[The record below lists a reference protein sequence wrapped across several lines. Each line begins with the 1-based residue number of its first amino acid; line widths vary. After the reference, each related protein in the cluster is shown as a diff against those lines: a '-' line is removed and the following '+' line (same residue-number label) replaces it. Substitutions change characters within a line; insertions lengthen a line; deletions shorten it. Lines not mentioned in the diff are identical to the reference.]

1 MNCVITGVSANN
13 DTADNKLKKI
23 AANVAKSLDGTKKAE
38 NIIMSLLNNN
48 ENYHLIEYIRTR
60 LSDKDVIKQYAEE
73 VSLEEGKFTA
83 NDYVKLNSNTL
94 TRLLKS
100 YYKEVIPSVENTKTN
115 KAEGSLNGFL
125 TGSAKTIALNHTADL
140 IKDEYF
146 MNQFNG
152 KRVNRYDVLKTVNN
166 KILNQFYTR
175 VDNYVEEIINP
186 DNTNYKEN
194 AKEDIDDYV
203 NIREKIKEHKKQVK
217 NIDTEIETIKADIKK
232 KRNSINDF
240 IAVGK
245 EFIKNNDQDN
255 AKRVKEQIDAYNKD
269 INNLKENI
277 KELYSKRD
285 KLDIKLSIF
294 NIDKYTTATKLIN
307 NHINEYTGVQRERIL
322 NYMNLVN
329 QVRYN
334 ANEWYNQVYH
344 NKNMTSILKQTEIT
358 EDIDEYLA
366 GEDPGKDDVVDTAN
380 QENLDETSRSWE
392 DSLYKSF
399 DSAINGKLK
408 LLIGQLYNL
417 SDKYNENATEQALDT
432 DNELGVATRMDVQ
445 KVINNI
451 FSFADC
457 SNIDSFINSIEHKSN
472 TIYSLYGLGSLV
484 HQMKQYRDL
493 ANFVFVNFSKPIVHK
508 TMLTVS
514 NIADENG
521 VKFDY
526 TNTTAFYK
534 TANIFN
540 LANSL
545 RNTYNDIVTNDI
557 DFNIRQVFGMFEI
570 TKNVDN
576 LTEGVYNILKEFF
589 PHIDKKAV
597 TDAVININNAGN
609 IEQLKGCIN
618 TLNKS
623 VQKFKEHNNE
633 EYVKIIDANRKVS
646 ESIKLAI
653 DAKRAEYNNATITT
667 TNGIIKSKYS
677 QAAIDNA
684 MNKFEADL
692 RQEKESE
699 YKDPS
704 EIGIDL
710 SSAIYSS
717 LYSLNELI
725 GDYIESAAK
734 LNTTNAEGNS
744 ASDVVKNCF
753 ITRLFDKINGT
764 FATDESKKATV
775 RYFTQGIDN
784 NTQNQYA
791 NNPLLFGL
799 KDINGVVQVP
809 GLIDTTQTGF
819 IINNN
824 FANGFTY
831 SLFDG
836 SKNSNTQNGKGY
848 SKMSKFDFFITQFN
862 AFKYGINE
870 FDKTGYNDT
879 INGIS
884 NAVYSMRIGS
894 DAPKIYFI
902 RAPKYNIS
910 QAKLAIYNHVLDELN
925 MFISG
930 LNSIFVED
938 GTQYVITN
946 DITGL
951 YDRLHYSDNDAK
963 KLKAKGETDLT
974 SAFVKDGKLVGKAF
988 NFYRL
993 HEVSD
998 TNNRYNINEMMDEL
1012 LSLYGGV
1019 DDHAL
1024 FNVDVNGRFNLIPN
1038 NSIVYNGDKFELVL
1052 SQEQKEKLFNFVDN
1066 WCDAYLKEEEA
1077 KLAEFLQIFKDNNI
1091 SYNLDEIDSYLL
1103 NTLNMN
1109 MNYDDLFEGDYKF
1122 YNKSRDFLKRTKESQ
1137 AGGDSFAGYDITK
1150 NQADIVEDNKH
1161 NIEIETGTLNS
1172 DGTKSRNPIIINGK
1186 ILKPRNGFKAI
1197 TIYNTVSKSD
1207 VADDMQKQL
1216 YDDFIKQGDS
1226 HEKAYE
1232 KSVNIAKGFGFDNG
1246 DLTKTNDAQSYIT
1259 FDEWIRRRFA
1269 DGTISEYKDI
1279 ISQLLDDNISIDQ
1292 IDLSKVN
1299 ARIQVDKNFYFDK
1312 IYDAETNMFVPRQIK
1327 NAEFVLIP
1335 KLLPTGSDLR
1345 KVYDFMVKHDIGQ
1358 LNTTET
1364 SKAAKKNI
1372 FTIWGDNGEFTDNF
1386 KNMFDENGTIKNED
1400 GFDNNYIE
1408 NYYYQYLYKQQDVP
1422 EHIMNESNKAGS
1434 QIIKKILDNIIKGV
1448 KEDTQHYTDLQ
1459 QRLHNFENAY
1469 AINIKKSVESF
1480 CDMMGWKYNHD
1491 TNTVTNL
1498 DGSEN
1503 LDYSKFLERMREEG
1517 ARLGMDSNF
1526 FDYCT
1531 DNGYG
1536 DTIMPNFMN
1545 INMSKLESVA
1555 QACFNRVITRQKLP
1569 GWHAAQITGV
1579 GYSNKL
1585 QFDVKTGTMKVY
1597 LPRWSNKIPKYDSTN
1612 PQHIRMVK
1620 EAKTKEE
1627 YSKLRDYE
1635 IFDKLLLKQLNDKG
1649 LDLHIGYR
1657 IPTEGKQSVANLKV
1671 VGFVNEAL
1679 GSTIVVPN
1687 DWVTLTGS
1695 DFDVDSVY
1703 GISWEIMETKD
1714 KDGNVILDKVPFKE
1728 HEVDKRRLYIDYVT
1742 NKTKDRHL
1750 TNVKSIIDDA
1760 ISDIKKDY
1768 NNDFHEKLNESNK
1781 AFAELNNFRNN
1792 LYNELPKLIQ
1802 AKIQKYNSARQ
1813 FNKNNKT
1820 DIYNLYI
1827 AITTDLHELTL
1838 KPNFTKLFNEEERN
1852 KINEYIDIL
1861 NGILDLLDD
1870 REENPIKFDAEHYV
1884 SDVKD
1889 KIQEIKEQVQAER
1902 LKAIEQDAIA
1912 NGMLSYQDFLK
1923 LDFLEQLGQRARNNF
1938 ILDQMIGIMQ
1948 DFSSREEQL
1957 GRSNFEKIT
1966 NGKDGA
1972 NDIISKLANEQGLFR
1987 TPYNVTDQLDYF
1999 DDVMGG
2005 ARLKALSVVADNF
2018 CSRNNKIRAAFGEGK
2033 ISIILE
2039 NDVEE
2044 GAVKYNIDDIIKS
2057 YDYDVAD
2064 YTIHSKTNSDDWH
2077 ISITPLYDVD
2087 KKSIVKGAMANK
2099 YIGFADGIHGSSTA
2113 EYAKQAEHQNIPV
2126 NSGDYTDGDVIFV
2139 SIPGKRGDYDI
2150 RKYQQDLTIEEAIKA
2165 LNAGATI
2172 LTDTKNYID
2181 NSYYNEGEKR
2191 LKHNLEHLGI
2201 KYTEINDV
2209 GVWNK
2214 NGDFS
2219 ILNNSQK
2226 SIANKTYTLWSS
2238 GNKKFTIAEARIND
2252 LIPFIENLLNDDTL
2266 ITIPYNEFAKYNEK
2280 INTGN
2285 NNYIEVKDEIN
2296 DFILHTLDKKY
2307 SDMPF
2312 KKGEFYITTAMYE
2325 LLKKT
2330 TPEEF
2335 IGILN
2340 GYDTLL
2346 TPKDT
2351 EEITRLID
2359 NSIINSFTEKNN
2371 SEKELIDAI
2380 NATFHYDNYY
2390 NRGAYITWPNNRHI
2404 VYNTII
2410 SKEVI
2415 DNEKFKQQFP
2425 NAYKLLYDKYN
2436 EQQGIQEENTNV
2448 QNKYAITGEFKIFN
2462 ARRLGWSNNNKNL
2475 VDMYITTYTSQTT
2488 AHHLDAV
2495 KMGSIPNVNEY
2506 TFFVYKLFSMM
2517 GVDYENAI
2525 AFIRQPAIT
2534 QLVKNY
2540 NLINSIFFNN
2550 NTQNPFNITV
2560 AELAQSLNLT
2570 FKYNAKS
2577 KPQPVTKDTSLY
2589 NVITALKDNVE
2600 FVEAFYD
2607 VFNIDISDSEVK
2619 DILKINIPLSRKQM
2633 FTRIKNS
2640 KDTDIY
2646 AKAFDFGMLLNFNQ
2660 YQLTANHVN
2669 KLIRMT
2675 GVEKTGAAQ
2684 TINENRETIRNI
2696 EDYIKKYDKSDE
2708 EIREEITSKKIN
2720 ALQKKWDK
2728 ASINKTVTKDDIQEV
2743 TDTDISEE
2751 REKNLKNTL
2760 SIDNKSIISSIFTA
2774 NPQDSTYKSL
2784 DSVFQYATVLSNKVN
2799 TQLFTLERPEMILI
2813 KDAIEQVFG
2822 KKLSKDVYK
2831 KYKKYFVNYLYQ
2843 NAETKI
2849 NTPVTVDTRGRILID
2864 QKTINENNQKDTD
2877 YNSEK
2882 MRILGI
2888 GITTSGDINISDI
2901 NNPTKKDIQR
2911 FNKLTPAQKVLFIQ
2925 KHFTEDSGI
2934 FNYLNVTLLSRK
2946 KSLTDRIG
2954 RQYISYNDQIN
2965 NIEDLYYLFRSSFY
2979 NHNPLIKL
2987 ATIDL
2992 IKYAFI
2998 GEGFD
3003 FKTNY
3008 ISKIIPNDVLY
3019 NSTDNGG
3026 LGIIDELK
3034 TQLEVFKNELIEQ
3047 RKSNVIFDGNNTFN
3061 TFVDRFVRM
3070 NSFIVPKCTFN
3081 YNPYMDKY
3089 IKDMST
3095 PSGIILIDARSENV
3109 QNASIFINK
3118 TGAYQE
3124 TPNGFVGNHYIEI
3137 SFQHK
3142 YIKDK
3147 KEAYFTK
3154 TTLYKIVKSSVDGCY
3169 FYIPMN
3175 KLNSYE
3181 YDENSYN
3188 SYNNKQFAL
3197 NDLIEEVKLD
3207 EDIFINNHANNF
3219 IGSAKKDIMHSP
3231 VKELTNDT
3239 VHINKDNI
3247 QALNQISN
3255 DVNRYIAGG
3264 AIKMINEIKEAID
3277 ACYFYNKQGTIYL
3290 INNNNDFVSRFDE
3303 TCDQLIYDDNNNEYI
3318 AHIEK
3323 LQDTTAIAQFIQS
3336 LFNGGLK
3343 ELSPETQHDAEK
3355 RFHFIENEIA
3365 NDTPLF
3371 ASNYFKVSLIQDTNA
3386 EEARKADTEL
3396 LTDEVVAPNIS
3407 EDIIENITS
3416 TAPIDILS
3424 SSVINEIKYI
3434 ANKYNDSAAN
3444 YFMKGI
3450 ARNRINTD
3458 SRFSLKENR
3467 SNIYKFAARYYI
3479 TAANGIVNK
3488 LNHFE
3493 INGKDYS
3500 MDSTDFYKALIDND
3514 EYFPEVSRIILDGIT
3529 FGERISAIFNLDLSV
3544 EDEDTKKNIE
3554 SIISSIN
3561 KVRQN
3566 TKLIKAI
3573 TKVFDV
3579 YMKKY
3584 ATNPEIQEGILKLR
3598 ETFGDTATFDKWVM
3612 DPAEINSAQ
3621 VQVVMKHINSIFAKA
3636 ELFDTK
3642 RNVEEFTKA
3651 LDEIK
3656 KEQPN
3661 INFDKFIDSKTG
3673 KFKEDYTQQFIED
3686 RNKLNKA
3693 VATAREN
3700 RYNSIEDYGK
3710 YLKAKLARDKF
3721 YNKYTIQEIN
3731 GDYYEKLNKLTENT
3745 IANAG
3750 DYFVE
3755 YAMLNE
3761 QLYDENLTKTETEEQ
3776 TINRK
3781 KLIQQRLQELK
3792 RQSDNKPEKANKAA
3806 VWIKGYY
3813 KNKAKFR
3820 DTYYDKT
3827 VDDSFETTYNQ
3838 YNRFI
3843 KEYNAK
3849 HTDMPLENKLTNS
3862 DYKEAYDWIKTNGYL
3877 SFEDKAI
3884 EQINNAFEK
3893 LIGIKKRNTGNYLAV
3908 LKRKK
3913 DIYDRYG
3920 RLDPRKLDIDDIKQI
3935 KKEEETSDS
3944 LIYATGIGE
3953 GHLIKATNKRGNI
3966 MRTKEVNS
3974 KFKKYLDA
3982 EKYKDTAKQYELIK
3996 KINDIIGKVIDKDTG
4011 RFNIAALA
4019 NNDIVTSE
4027 ERIALRNYYREL
4039 KAIRHDLQKN
4049 TEEYYKKNKDSS
4061 PFSDEIDKE
4070 AYNDA
4075 MTYYKNNLMN
4085 TKEGTEVFNILHEI
4099 DNGQLAPNFNLFGY
4113 TTVLDEDLIDTDKTE
4128 AIKFISDNI
4137 TYDNTDYY
4145 EDAKRDALSKG
4156 TEYFNK
4162 WYEANHIYDSSL
4174 HRFRPLH
4181 IWTRMAAVPGS
4192 ELDSKTK
4199 YNPSWVNIE
4208 TSVKEEYRNPD
4219 YNEEDNNYKTGNG
4232 IYDNN
4237 LNLTPA
4243 EAKAKKLFKDT
4254 LNKYAYTYQGKRFV
4268 KKGYLP
4274 RERKQEI
4281 DAMWAA
4287 KQIGNLFGLSWYSN
4301 TESDNYKTNIGY
4313 IYDKEAEQPMLSLL
4327 KNKGVKQ
4334 LQKYP
4339 DSTKYNSKEEY
4350 REDYNKVLKENQEIQ
4365 KENEALDNAILNRD
4379 WEEVM
4384 KHFIHNA
4391 TIYNS
4396 RQSAKPY
4403 LYLLMEDLKNNDA
4416 YKLKGIINKT
4426 PIKNREISTNDN
4438 EQFQTEKQKNTE
4450 FLITNFVRRVLYN
4463 QYHQNTPIRSVANF
4477 LQNLTSAKYM
4487 VFNLYGGIANV
4498 TTGKVNIAMEEFAG
4512 EYFGFKDIKKAEAAY
4527 VEAMP
4532 SIIANMYSETAGNI
4546 TDAFIKEFNVVDFD
4560 SILQLPEGTNEIDKY
4575 LKRAR
4580 NFTYS
4585 FQSMGEHYMQNT
4597 VLLAMLDTNKLYLD
4611 SNGNMRIGDFKD
4623 YTVEIEKKAMENAI
4637 KNDANLLNLY
4647 KTYRDSLKNNV
4658 KEKYEIITKNKDI
4671 NREFL
4676 NKIKNSDS
4684 YKSLYKDIAKKYNA
4698 ERKELRDKAKVDFA
4712 KNKTVKELFEFK
4724 DGKLN
4729 ITNEAKTYFDNTVG
4743 KNKKNRTGS
4752 LEKLIGEFKE
4762 KVIFVNKKIHG
4773 VYDKNGAASIE
4784 NSWWGSLVMQY
4795 HKHLYTGFMKR
4806 WRRRGYYSEM
4816 RGSYEY
4822 GAYQTFINFLTTDF
4836 NGISDRIND
4845 AKKSGTNVC
4854 LASIQQAMIS
4864 GLNCILNLQTNYENL
4879 SEFEKANLRRCLGD
4893 AAGVLC
4899 AVLFVMALYAGWDDD
4914 ELKDDGF
4921 KSSLLYLADRLYSE
4935 TVLYSPTGAISEYKT
4950 TWSSPIASANGPS
4963 DFLKA
4968 CILIPQALFDPNY
4981 NPEYS
4986 TGQYVH
4992 KNKLMVLLRRNIPG
5006 IRPYDRIDLITKNN
5020 KYYKVGASSNIGV
5033 NIGRHLGESIND

>member
-13 DTADNKLKKI
+13 DTADNRLKKI

-60 LSDKDVIKQYAEE
+60 LSDKDIIKQYAEE

-146 MNQFNG
+146 ANQFNG

-186 DNTNYKEN
+186 DNTNYNEN
-194 AKEDIDDYV
+194 AKEDINGYI
-203 NIREKIKEHKKQVK
+203 NIREKIKEHKKQIK
-217 NIDTEIETIKADIKK
+217 DIDTEIEATKANIKK
-232 KRNSINDF
+232 KRNDINEL
-240 IAVGK
+240 INTAK
-245 EFIKNNDQDN
+245 EFVKNNDQDN
-255 AKRVKEQIDAYNKD
+255 AKRIKIQIDNYK
-269 INNLKENI
+269 KEIEEQTANI
-277 KELYSKRD
+277 KELYSNRD
-285 KLDIKLSIF
+285 NIDVKLSIF
-294 NIDKYTTATKLIN
+294 NVDKYTAASKLIN
-307 NHINEYTGVQRERIL
+307 NHISDYTGIQRERII

-329 QVRYN
+329 QTRYN

-344 NKNMTSILKQTEIT
+344 NKSMTSILKQTEIT

-366 GEDPGKDDVVDTAN
+366 GEDPGKDELIDTAN

-399 DSAINGKLK
+399 DNAINGKLK

-417 SDKYNENATEQALDT
+417 SDKFNENTTEQALDT

-457 SNIDSFINSIEHKSN
+457 SNVDSFINSIEHKAN
-472 TIYSLYGLGSLV
+472 TIRSLYGLGSLV

-521 VKFDY
+521 INFNY

-545 RNTYNDIVTNDI
+545 RNTYNDIAVLNMSDKI
-557 DFNIRQVFGMFEI
+557 NQAFGMFDI
-570 TKNVDN
+570 TKNINN
-576 LTEGVYNILKEFF
+576 LTEDVYNILKEFF
-589 PHIDKKAV
+589 PHIDKKAII
-597 TDAVININNAGN
+597 DAVININNNGN
-609 IEQLKGCIN
+609 INQLKGCIN
-618 TLNKS
+618 TLNDK
-623 VQKFKEHNNE
+623 VAKFKQQINE
-633 EYVKIIDANRKVS
+633 EYFKVVENNRKIS
-646 ESIKLAI
+646 ESIKLAVE
-653 DAKRAEYNNATITT
+653 AKRAQLNSVTETT
-667 TNGIIKSKYS
+667 ANGTIKSKYS
-677 QAAIDNA
+677 QAAIDNTVR
-684 MNKFEADL
+684 KYEAEL

-710 SSAIYSS
+710 SSGVYTA
-717 LYSLNELI
+717 LYALNELI

-764 FATDESKKATV
+764 FATDESKKSTV
-775 RYFTQGIDN
+775 EYFTQGITS
-784 NTQNQYA
+784 NTKNQYA

-799 KDINGVVQVP
+799 KDINGIIQVP
-809 GLIDTTQTGF
+809 GLIDTTDAGF
-819 IINNN
+819 TINNN
-824 FANGFTY
+824 TAKGFTY

-836 SKNSNTQNGKGY
+836 SKNSDTQNGKGY
-848 SKMSKFDFFITQFN
+848 STMSKFDFFITQFN
-862 AFKYGINE
+862 AFKHGINE
-870 FDKTGYNDT
+870 FDENGYNDT
-879 INGIS
+879 INGIP

-902 RAPKYNIS
+902 RAPKYTIN

-930 LNSIFVED
+930 LNSVFVEE
-938 GTQYVITN
+938 GTQFVLTN
-946 DITGL
+946 DVTNL
-951 YDRLHYSDNDAK
+951 YDRLHYDDNTAK
-963 KLKAKGETDLT
+963 KLKAKGKTDLT
-974 SAFVKDGKLVGKAF
+974 SAFVKDGKLIGKAF

-993 HEVSD
+993 HEISD
-998 TNNRYNINEMMDEL
+998 ANNKYNINELMNEL

-1024 FNVDVNGRFNLIPN
+1024 FNVDVNGKFNLIPN
-1038 NSIVYNGDKFELVL
+1038 NSIVYNGDKFELVF

-1066 WCDAYLKEEEA
+1066 WCNAYLVEEQG
-1077 KLAEFLQIFKDNNI
+1077 KLTEFLQIFKDNNI
-1091 SYNLDEIDSYLL
+1091 NYNIDDINSYLL

-1150 NQADIVEDNKH
+1150 NQTDIVENNEH
-1161 NIEIETGTLNS
+1161 NIEIESNNINS
-1172 DGTKSRNPIIINGK
+1172 DNIRSRNPIIINGK

-1197 TIYNTVSKSD
+1197 TIYNTVSKSTA
-1207 VADDMQKQL
+1207 ADTMQKQL
-1216 YDDFIKQGDS
+1216 YDDFIKQGNS
-1226 HEKAYE
+1226 HEKAYK
-1232 KSVNIAKGFGFDNG
+1232 KSVDIAKGFGFDNG

-1259 FDEWIRRRFA
+1259 FDEWIRRRYA
-1269 DGTISEYKDI
+1269 DGTINEYKNI
-1279 ISQLLDDNISIDQ
+1279 ISQLLDDNISVDQ
-1292 IDLSKVN
+1292 IDLSEVN

-1335 KLLPTGSDLR
+1335 KLLPTDSDLR

-1358 LNTTET
+1358 LNTAET

-1372 FTIWGDNGEFTDNF
+1372 FTIWGDNGQFTDEF
-1386 KNMFDENGTIKNED
+1386 KNMFDKNGTIKEED
-1400 GFDNNYIE
+1400 NFDNNYIE

-1422 EHIMNESNKAGS
+1422 EHIMNEKNKAGS

-1448 KEDTQHYTDLQ
+1448 KEDKNNSTELQ

-1469 AINIKKSVESF
+1469 AMNIKKSVETF
-1480 CDMMGWKYNHD
+1480 CDNMGWKYNHE
-1491 TNTVTNL
+1491 TNEVTNL
-1498 DGSEN
+1498 DGSKE

-1517 ARLGMDSNF
+1517 SRLGMDSNF

-1531 DNGYG
+1531 ADEFGN
-1536 DTIMPNFMN
+1536 TIMPNFMN

-1555 QACFNRVITRQKLP
+1555 QACFNRTIARQTLP

-1579 GYSNKL
+1579 GYSKEL
-1585 QFDVKTGTMKVY
+1585 HFDVKTGTMEVY
-1597 LPRWSNKIPKYDSTN
+1597 LPRWSSKIPKYDSTN

-1620 EAKTKEE
+1620 KAKAKAD
-1627 YSKLRDYE
+1627 YKNLRDYE
-1635 IFDKLLLKQLNDKG
+1635 IFDQLLIQQLNDKG

-1657 IPTEGKQSVANLKV
+1657 IPTEGKQSVANIKV

-1714 KDGNVILDKVPFKE
+1714 KDGNILLNKVPFEEGK
-1728 HEVDKRRLYIDYVT
+1728 VDRKRLYIDYIT
-1742 NKTKDRHL
+1742 NKTKNRHI
-1750 TNVKSIIDDA
+1750 TDINSIINDA
-1760 ISDIKKDY
+1760 VSDIKKDY
-1768 NNDFHEKLNESNK
+1768 NNELHDRLNESNK
-1781 AFAELNNFRNN
+1781 AFIELNNIRND
-1792 LYNELPKLIQ
+1792 LYKELPNTIQ
-1802 AKIQKYNSARQ
+1802 VRIKQFNSARK
-1813 FNKNNKT
+1813 FNKNGNT
-1820 DIYNLYI
+1820 DIYNLYSNV
-1827 AITTDLHELTL
+1827 ANDLHELTL
-1838 KPNFTKLFNEEERN
+1838 KNNFTKIFKEEERA
-1852 KINEYIDIL
+1852 KINKYIDVL
-1861 NGILDLLDD
+1861 NGILDILDD
-1870 REENPIKFDAEHYV
+1870 REENPISFDTEHYI
-1884 SDVKD
+1884 SDIKN
-1889 KIQEIKEQVQAER
+1889 KIQEIKTQAQQER
-1902 LKAIEQDAIA
+1902 LDAIEKDAIA

-1938 ILDQMIGIMQ
+1938 ILDQMIGIMT

-1972 NDIISKLANEQGLFR
+1972 NDIISKLANNQGLFR

-2018 CSRNNKIRAAFGEGK
+2018 CSRNNKIRAVFGEGK
-2033 ISIILE
+2033 IKVLLE
-2039 NDVEE
+2039 NDVED
-2044 GAVKYNIDDIIKS
+2044 GAVVYDI
-2057 YDYDVAD
+2057 
-2064 YTIHSKTNSDDWH
+2064 
-2077 ISITPLYDVD
+2077 
-2087 KKSIVKGAMANK
+2087 
-2099 YIGFADGIHGSSTA
+2099 DGINESYSKDVTDYHV
-2113 EYAKQAEHQNIPV
+2113 KQ
-2126 NSGDYTDGDVIFV
+2126 
-2139 SIPGKRGDYDI
+2139 K
-2150 RKYQQDLTIEEAIKA
+2150 
-2165 LNAGATI
+2165 
-2172 LTDTKNYID
+2172 
-2181 NSYYNEGEKR
+2181 
-2191 LKHNLEHLGI
+2191 
-2201 KYTEINDV
+2201 
-2209 GVWNK
+2209 
-2214 NGDFS
+2214 
-2219 ILNNSQK
+2219 NNSNK
-2226 SIANKTYTLWSS
+2226 STTNKTYTLYTID
-2238 GNKKFTIAEARIND
+2238 GKDFTITEDRINELKP
-2252 LIPFIENLLNDDTL
+2252 LINNLSNDDEL
-2266 ITIPYNEFAKYNEK
+2266 ITIPYNEFTKYNK
-2280 INTGN
+2280 KVYADN
-2285 NNYIEVKDEIN
+2285 NSYLEIKDEITN
-2296 DFILHTLDKKY
+2296 FILHALDKEY

-2312 KKGEFYITTAMYE
+2312 KKGEIYITKTIYE
-2325 LLKKT
+2325 LLQKT

-2335 IGILN
+2335 VGILN
-2340 GYDTLL
+2340 GYDTLI
-2346 TPKDT
+2346 TPDNT
-2351 EEITRLID
+2351 ETIERTID
-2359 NSIINSFTEKNN
+2359 NNIINSFIEKINN
-2371 SEKELIDAI
+2371 EQQLIDAI
-2380 NATFHYDNYY
+2380 NLTFKYDNYY
-2390 NRGAYITWPNNRHI
+2390 NKGANITYQGGKHFI
-2404 VYNTII
+2404 YNTII
-2410 SKEVI
+2410 SQEVL
-2415 DNEKFKQQFP
+2415 NNKKFQQQFP

-2436 EQQGIQEENTNV
+2436 EQNQTQEENNNT
-2448 QNKYAITGEFKIFN
+2448 QNKYAITNDTKMFS
-2462 ARRLGWSNNNKNL
+2462 ARCLGWSNDNKNI
-2475 VDMYITTYTSQTT
+2475 VGEYVTTYSAQTT

-2495 KMGSIPNVNEY
+2495 KMGSVPNVNEY

-2517 GVDYENAI
+2517 GIDYENAI
-2525 AFIRQPAIT
+2525 AFIRQPIIT
-2534 QLVKNY
+2534 QVVKNY

-2570 FKYNAKS
+2570 FRYNEQGKTY
-2577 KPQPVTKDTSLY
+2577 PITKDTSLY
-2589 NVITALKDNVE
+2589 NVINALKSNKE
-2600 FVEAFYD
+2600 FADAFYD
-2607 VFNIDISDSEVK
+2607 IFNITIQDNEIK
-2619 DILKINIPLSRKQM
+2619 DILSLNLPLSRKQM

-2684 TINENRETIRNI
+2684 TINENRETILNI
-2696 EDYIKKYDKSDE
+2696 EKYIAKYDKSDE
-2708 EIREEITSKKIN
+2708 EIKEEIINRRIEGMQKVWRKIGIYDTPTEDN
-2720 ALQKKWDK
+2720 VRPVEQEDIDK
-2728 ASINKTVTKDDIQEV
+2728 EKA
-2743 TDTDISEE
+2743 
-2751 REKNLKNTL
+2751 KNLKNTL
-2760 SIDNKSIISSIFTA
+2760 SVNNKSIISSIFTS
-2774 NPQDSTYKSL
+2774 NPEESTYKSL

-2799 TQLFTLERPEMILI
+2799 TYLFNLERPEMVLI
-2813 KDAIEQVFG
+2813 KDAIEEVLG
-2822 KKLSKDVYK
+2822 KKLSKDNYK

-2843 NAETKI
+2843 NTETKI
-2849 NTPVTVDTRGRILID
+2849 NVPITVDNRGRIIID
-2864 QKTINENNQKDTD
+2864 QNTIDENNQKDTD
-2877 YNSEK
+2877 YNFEK
-2882 MRILGI
+2882 IRILGI
-2888 GITTSGDINISDI
+2888 GITTSGNITISDI
-2901 NNPTKKDIQR
+2901 NNPTKTDIQR

-2925 KHFTEDSGI
+2925 KHFTENSGI
-2934 FNYLNVTLLSRK
+2934 FNHLNVTLLSRK
-2946 KSLTDRIG
+2946 KALTDKIG

-3034 TQLEVFKNELIEQ
+3034 NQLEIFKNDLIKES
-3047 RKSNVIFDGNNTFN
+3047 KTKVLFEGNNVFN
-3061 TFVDRFVRM
+3061 TFIDRFVRM
-3070 NSFIVPKCTFN
+3070 NSYIVPKCTFT

-3089 IKDMST
+3089 IKSMTTASD
-3095 PSGIILIDARSENV
+3095 IILIDGRSQNN
-3109 QNASIFINK
+3109 QNASIFLNR

-3124 TPNGFVGNHYIEI
+3124 TPKGSVGNHYVEI

-3142 YIKDK
+3142 YMKDK

-3188 SYNNKQFAL
+3188 PYNNQHFAL
-3197 NDLIEEVKLD
+3197 KDLIEEVRQD
-3207 EDIFINNHANNF
+3207 EDIFINNKANNF
-3219 IGSAKKDIMHSP
+3219 AGLTKNEIVHSP
-3231 VKELTNDT
+3231 VKSLTNNT
-3239 VHINKDNI
+3239 NY
-3247 QALNQISN
+3247 ISN
-3255 DVNRYIAGG
+3255 DNIHAIEEISQEANRYVAGG

-3277 ACYFYNKQGTIYL
+3277 ENYFYNKQGTIYL
-3290 INNNNDFVSRFDE
+3290 INNNQEFNNRFKE
-3303 TCDQLIYDDNNNEYI
+3303 NCDQLIYDNEGNEHI

-3323 LQDTTAIAQFIQS
+3323 LENANDIAQFLKS
-3336 LFNGGLK
+3336 LFAGDIYKLNV
-3343 ELSPETQHDAEK
+3343 ETQQDALK
-3355 RFHFIENEIA
+3355 RFHFIQEEI
-3365 NDTPLF
+3365 NQGTPLGK
-3371 ASNYFKVSLIQDTNA
+3371 SNYFKVNIIHDTNA
-3386 EEARKADTEL
+3386 EEVRNADTEL
-3396 LTDEVVAPNIS
+3396 LINEDVAPNIS
-3407 EDIIENITS
+3407 EDMIENITTTS
-3416 TAPIDILS
+3416 PIDILS

-3450 ARNRINTD
+3450 TKNRINTD

-3467 SNIYKFAARYYI
+3467 ANIYKFAARYYL
-3479 TAANGIVNK
+3479 TAANGIINK

-3514 EYFPEVSRIILDGIT
+3514 EYFPEVSRIILDGLT

-3544 EDEDTKKNIE
+3544 EDEETKKNVE

-3566 TKLIKAI
+3566 TKLRKAI

-3598 ETFGDTATFDKWVM
+3598 ETFGDTATFDKWIM

-3661 INFDKFIDSKTG
+3661 IDFDKFIDSKIG

-3700 RYNSIEDYGK
+3700 RYNSVEDYGK

-3721 YNKYTIQEIN
+3721 YNQYTIQEIN

-3750 DYFVE
+3750 DYFAE

-3776 TINRK
+3776 TIKRK

-3792 RQSDNKPEKANKAA
+3792 RQSDNKTEKANKAA
-3806 VWIKGYY
+3806 IWIKGYY

-3820 DTYYDKT
+3820 NKYFDKT
-3827 VDDSFETTYNQ
+3827 VDDSFETNYIQ
-3838 YNRFI
+3838 YNKYI

-3849 HTDMPLENKLTNS
+3849 HPDKSLEDKLANS
-3862 DYKEAYDWIKTNGYL
+3862 DYKEAYNWIKTNGYL
-3877 SFEDKAI
+3877 SFEDNAM
-3884 EQINNAFEK
+3884 EQINNAFDK
-3893 LIGIKKRNTGNYLAV
+3893 LIGVKKRNSGKYLAT

-3913 DIYDRYG
+3913 DIYDKYG
-3920 RLDPRKLDIDDIKQI
+3920 RIDPRKLDFHDIEEI
-3935 KKEEETSDS
+3935 KKEEETSNS

-3953 GHLIKATNKRGNI
+3953 GHLIKATNERGNI
-3966 MRTKEVNS
+3966 MKTKKVNP

-3982 EKYKDTAKQYELIK
+3982 KKYANIAKQYELIK

-4011 RFNIAALA
+4011 KFNIAALA

-4027 ERIALRNYYREL
+4027 ERIALKNYYREL
-4039 KAIRHDLQKN
+4039 KAIRYDLQKN
-4049 TEEYYKKNKDSS
+4049 TKEYYKKHKESS
-4061 PFSDEIDKE
+4061 PFTDEIDE
-4070 AYNDA
+4070 AAYNDA
-4075 MTYYKNNLMN
+4075 MAYYRNNLMN
-4085 TKEGTEVFNILHEI
+4085 TKEGTEIFNILNEI
-4099 DNGQLAPNFNLFGY
+4099 DNNGKVVPNFNLFGY
-4113 TTVLDEDLIDTDKTE
+4113 TTILDEDLIDFDKTE
-4128 AIKFISDNI
+4128 AIKFINNNI
-4137 TYDNTDYY
+4137 TYDTTDYY

-4162 WYEANHIYDSSL
+4162 WYEANHIYDDSL
-4174 HRFRPLH
+4174 HKYRPLH
-4181 IWTRMAAVPGS
+4181 IWTRMAAIPGS
-4192 ELDSKTK
+4192 ELENKTK
-4199 YNPSWVNIE
+4199 YNPSWANIE
-4208 TSVKEEYRNPD
+4208 TSVKNEYRNTD
-4219 YNEEDNNYKTGNG
+4219 YNEEDNNYKVGNG

-4243 EAKAKKLFKDT
+4243 ETKAKKLFKDT

-4281 DAMWAA
+4281 DAIWAA
-4287 KQIGNLFGLSWYSN
+4287 KQIGALTGLSWYSN

-4313 IYDKEAEQPMLSLL
+4313 IYDKEAEQPMLSLI
-4327 KNKGVKQ
+4327 KTKGIKQ
-4334 LQKYP
+4334 LKKYP
-4339 DSTKYNSKEEY
+4339 DATKYNSKEEY
-4350 REDYNKVLKENQEIQ
+4350 QKEYDKIFKENQEIQ
-4365 KENEALDNAILNRD
+4365 KENELLDNAILNRD

-4403 LYLLMEDLKNNDA
+4403 LYLLMEDLKTNNA
-4416 YKLKGIINKT
+4416 YKLRGIVNKS
-4426 PIKNREISTNDN
+4426 PIRNNEISTNDN

-4450 FLITNFVRRVLYN
+4450 FLITNFARRVLYN

-4498 TTGKVNIAMEEFAG
+4498 ATGKVNISMEEFAG

-4546 TDAFIKEFNVVDFD
+4546 TDAFIKEFNIVDFD
-4560 SILQLPEGTNEIDKY
+4560 SILQLPEGANEIDKY

-4597 VLLAMLDTNKLYLD
+4597 VLLAMLNTNRLYRD

-4623 YTVEIEKKAMENAI
+4623 YTIEIERQAMRNAI
-4637 KNDANLLNLY
+4637 KNDANLLNIY
-4647 KTYRDSLKNNV
+4647 NTFINSLKNNI
-4658 KEKYEIITKNKDI
+4658 KEKYDIISKNKDI

-4676 NKIKNSDS
+4676 NHIKNSDS
-4684 YKSLYKDIAKKYNA
+4684 YKSLYKDITKKYNDN
-4698 ERKELRDKAKVDFA
+4698 RKDLLNEAKTDFA
-4712 KNKTVKELFEFK
+4712 KHKTVKELFEFK

-4729 ITNEAKTYFDNTVG
+4729 ITNEAKVYFDNIVG
-4743 KNKKNRTGS
+4743 KDKKNRTGS

-4806 WRRRGYYSEM
+4806 WRRKGYYSEM

-4822 GAYQTFINFLTTDF
+4822 GAYQTLINFLTTDF

-4845 AKKSGTNVC
+4845 SKKNGTNIC

-4899 AVLFVMALYAGWDDD
+4899 AVLFVMTLYAGWDDD
-4914 ELKDDGF
+4914 EIKDDGF

-4935 TVLYSPTGAISEYKT
+4935 TVMYSPTGAISEAKT

-4963 DFLKA
+4963 DFLRA
-4968 CILIPQALFDPNY
+4968 CMLIPQAIFDPDY

>member
-23 AANVAKSLDGTKKAE
+23 AADVAKSLDGAKKTE

-60 LSDKDVIKQYAEE
+60 LSDKDIIKQYTEE
-73 VSLEEGKFTA
+73 VNLEEGKFTA
-83 NDYVKLNSNTL
+83 NDYIKINSNTL
-94 TRLLKS
+94 TRLLKA
-100 YYKEVIPSVENTKTN
+100 YYKEVIPSVENSKTN

-125 TGSAKTIALNHTADL
+125 TGSAKTVALNHTADL

-146 MNQFNG
+146 MNQFDG

-186 DNTNYKEN
+186 NNTNYKEN
-194 AKEDIDDYV
+194 AKEDIDAYI
-203 NIREKIKEHKKQVK
+203 NIREKIKEHKNQIR
-217 NIDTEIETIKADIKK
+217 NIDTEVETIKGDIKNK
-232 KRNSINDF
+232 QKAIQELINT
-240 IAVGK
+240 AK
-245 EFIKNNDQDN
+245 EFVKNNDQTN
-255 AKRVKEQIDAYNKD
+255 AKRIKLQIDTYKKD
-269 INNLKENI
+269 IEELISNL

-285 KLDIKLSIF
+285 KLDIKISIF
-294 NIDKYTTATKLIN
+294 NIDKYTAASKLIN
-307 NHINEYTGVQRERIL
+307 NHINDYIGVQKERII

-329 QVRYN
+329 QTRYN

-344 NKNMTSILKQTEIT
+344 NKSMTSILKQTEIT

-366 GEDPGKDDVVDTAN
+366 GEDPGKDELIDTAN

-399 DSAINGKLK
+399 DNAVSGKLK

-417 SDKYNENATEQALDT
+417 SDKYNENTTEQALDT
-432 DNELGVATRMDVQ
+432 DNELGVATRMNVQ

-457 SNIDSFINSIEHKSN
+457 SNVESFINSIEHKSN
-472 TIYSLYGLGSLV
+472 TIYSLYGLNSLV

-514 NIADENG
+514 NIADKNG
-521 VKFDY
+521 IKFDY

-545 RNTYNDIVTNDI
+545 RNTYNDIITKDI
-557 DFNIRQVFGMFEI
+557 DYFIKHTFGMFEI
-570 TKNVDN
+570 NKNINN

-589 PHIDKKAV
+589 PHIDKKAII
-597 TDAVININNAGN
+597 DAVININNDGN

-618 TLNKS
+618 TLNRS
-623 VQKFKEHNNE
+623 VQKYKEQNNE
-633 EYVKIIDANRKVS
+633 EYVKIINANRKVL

-653 DAKRAEYNNATITT
+653 EAKRAEYNSATVVTD
-667 TNGIIKSKYS
+667 NGTIKSKYS

-684 MNKFEADL
+684 MKKFEAEL

-704 EIGIDL
+704 EIGVDL

-717 LYSLNELI
+717 LYALNELI
-725 GDYIESAAK
+725 GDYIESSAK
-734 LNTTNAEGNS
+734 LNTSNAEGNS

-764 FATDESKKATV
+764 FATKESKESTV
-775 RYFTQGIDN
+775 DYFTQGIAN
-784 NTQNQYA
+784 GTQNQYA

-799 KDINGVVQVP
+799 KDINGVIQVP
-809 GLIDTTQTGF
+809 GLIDKTKTGF
-819 IINNN
+819 TINNN
-824 FANGFTY
+824 TAKGFTY

-870 FDKTGYNDT
+870 FDETGYNDT
-879 INGIS
+879 INGVP

-938 GTQYVITN
+938 GTQYVLTN
-946 DITGL
+946 DVTNL
-951 YDRLHYSDNDAK
+951 YDRLHYSDSEAK
-963 KLKAKGETDLT
+963 KLKAKGKTDLT
-974 SAFVKDGKLVGKAF
+974 SAFIKDGKLVGKAF

-998 TNNRYNINEMMDEL
+998 TNNKYKINEMMDEL

-1024 FNVDVNGRFNLIPN
+1024 FNIDVNGRFNLIPN
-1038 NSIVYNGDKFELVL
+1038 NSIVHNGDKFELVL
-1052 SQEQKEKLFNFVDN
+1052 SQEQKEKLFNFVDK
-1066 WCDAYLKEEEA
+1066 WCDAYLREEEQ

-1091 SYNLDEIDSYLL
+1091 EYTFDDIDSYLL

-1150 NQADIVEDNKH
+1150 NQTDIIEDNEH

-1232 KSVNIAKGFGFDNG
+1232 KSVNITKGFGFDNG

-1279 ISQLLDDNISIDQ
+1279 ISQLFDDNISIDQ

-1312 IYDAETNMFVPRQIK
+1312 VYDAETNMFVPRQIK

-1358 LNTTET
+1358 LNTAET

-1434 QIIKKILDNIIKGV
+1434 QIIKKILDNIIKGL
-1448 KEDTQHYTDLQ
+1448 KEDTQHSTDLQ

-1545 INMSKLESVA
+1545 INMSKLESIA

-1585 QFDVKTGTMKVY
+1585 HFDVETGTMEVY
-1597 LPRWSNKIPKYDSTN
+1597 LPRWSSKIPKYDSTN

-1620 EAKTKEE
+1620 EAKANEE

-1635 IFDKLLLKQLNDKG
+1635 IFDKLLIKQLNDKQ

-1657 IPTEGKQSVANLKV
+1657 IPTEGKQSIANLKV
-1671 VGFVNEAL
+1671 VGFVNEAF

-1695 DFDVDSVY
+1695 DFDADSVY
-1703 GISWEIMETKD
+1703 GISWELIETKD
-1714 KDGNVILDKVPFKE
+1714 KNGNVVLDRIPFEENK
-1728 HEVDKRRLYIDYVT
+1728 VDKKRLYIDYVI

-1750 TNVKSIIDDA
+1750 TNVKSIIDSA
-1760 ISDIKKDY
+1760 VSDIKQEY
-1768 NNDFHEKLNESNK
+1768 NNEFHEKLNKSNK
-1781 AFAELNNFRNN
+1781 AFAELNNLR
-1792 LYNELPKLIQ
+1792 NELYYEFPELIQ
-1802 AKIQKYNSARQ
+1802 AKIKKYNSARQ

-1820 DIYNLYI
+1820 DIYSLYTTI
-1827 AITTDLHELTL
+1827 ATNLHELTL

-1852 KINEYIDIL
+1852 NINVYIDIL
-1861 NGILDLLDD
+1861 NAILDLLDD
-1870 REENPIKFDAEHYV
+1870 REETPIKFDAEHYV

-1938 ILDQMIGIMQ
+1938 ILDQMIGIMR

-1966 NGKDGA
+1966 NNKDGA

-2018 CSRNNKIRAAFGEGK
+2018 CSRNNKIRAAFGEAK
-2033 ISIILE
+2033 IKILLE

-2044 GAVKYNIDDIIKS
+2044 GAVVYNIDDIIKS

-2064 YTIHSKTNSDDWH
+2064 YTISQTN
-2077 ISITPLYDVD
+2077 IS
-2087 KKSIVKGAMANK
+2087 
-2099 YIGFADGIHGSSTA
+2099 
-2113 EYAKQAEHQNIPV
+2113 
-2126 NSGDYTDGDVIFV
+2126 
-2139 SIPGKRGDYDI
+2139 
-2150 RKYQQDLTIEEAIKA
+2150 
-2165 LNAGATI
+2165 
-2172 LTDTKNYID
+2172 
-2181 NSYYNEGEKR
+2181 
-2191 LKHNLEHLGI
+2191 
-2201 KYTEINDV
+2201 
-2209 GVWNK
+2209 
-2214 NGDFS
+2214 
-2219 ILNNSQK
+2219 
-2226 SIANKTYTLWSS
+2226 
-2238 GNKKFTIAEARIND
+2238 
-2252 LIPFIENLLNDDTL
+2252 
-2266 ITIPYNEFAKYNEK
+2266 
-2280 INTGN
+2280 NT
-2285 NNYIEVKDEIN
+2285 
-2296 DFILHTLDKKY
+2296 
-2307 SDMPF
+2307 S
-2312 KKGEFYITTAMYE
+2312 
-2325 LLKKT
+2325 
-2330 TPEEF
+2330 
-2335 IGILN
+2335 
-2340 GYDTLL
+2340 
-2346 TPKDT
+2346 
-2351 EEITRLID
+2351 
-2359 NSIINSFTEKNN
+2359 
-2371 SEKELIDAI
+2371 
-2380 NATFHYDNYY
+2380 
-2390 NRGAYITWPNNRHI
+2390 
-2404 VYNTII
+2404 
-2410 SKEVI
+2410 
-2415 DNEKFKQQFP
+2415 
-2425 NAYKLLYDKYN
+2425 
-2436 EQQGIQEENTNV
+2436 NV
-2448 QNKYAITGEFKIFN
+2448 QNKYAIAGKFKIFN
-2462 ARRLGWSNNNKNL
+2462 ARCLGWSNTNKNL

-2525 AFIRQPAIT
+2525 AFIRQPIIT

-2550 NTQNPFNITV
+2550 NTQNPFNITI

-2570 FKYNAKS
+2570 FKYNEKS
-2577 KPQPVTKDTSLY
+2577 KPQPITKDTSLY
-2589 NVITALKDNVE
+2589 NVITALKNNTE
-2600 FVEAFYD
+2600 FTEAFYD
-2607 VFNIDISDSEVK
+2607 VFNIDISDTEVK
-2619 DILKINIPLSRKQM
+2619 DILKLNIPLSRKQM

-2684 TINENRETIRNI
+2684 TINENREIIRNI
-2696 EDYIKKYDKSDE
+2696 EDYIEKYDKSDE

-2720 ALQKKWDK
+2720 TLQKKWDK
-2728 ASINKTVTKDDIQEV
+2728 AGINKTVTKDDIQEV

-2751 REKNLKNTL
+2751 RRRILKNTL
-2760 SIDNKSIISSIFTA
+2760 SINNKSIISSIFTA

-2799 TQLFTLERPEMILI
+2799 TNLFSLERPEMILI
-2813 KDAIEQVFG
+2813 KGAIEQVLG
-2822 KKLSKDVYK
+2822 KKLSKDAYK

-2849 NTPVTVDTRGRILID
+2849 NTPVTVDSRGRILID
-2864 QKTINENNQKDTD
+2864 QDTINKNNQKDTD

-2882 MRILGI
+2882 IRILGV
-2888 GITTSGDINISDI
+2888 GITTSGDINLSDI

-2925 KHFTEDSGI
+2925 KHFTENSGI

-2946 KSLTDRIG
+2946 KSLTDRVG

-3019 NSTDNGG
+3019 NSIDNGG
-3026 LGIIDELK
+3026 LGVIDEFK
-3034 TQLEVFKNELIEQ
+3034 AQLEIFKNDLIKQ
-3047 RKSNVIFDGNNTFN
+3047 RKADVLFEGNNTFN
-3061 TFVDRFVRM
+3061 TFVDRFIRM
-3070 NSFIVPKCTFN
+3070 NSHLVPKCTFN
-3081 YNPYMDKY
+3081 YNPYMDKF

-3095 PSGIILIDARSENV
+3095 SSGIILIDGRSQNN
-3109 QNASIFINK
+3109 QNASIFINR

-3197 NDLIEEVKLD
+3197 NDLIEEVRED
-3207 EDIFINNHANNF
+3207 EKIFINNHANNF
-3219 IGSAKKDIMHSP
+3219 ITSIKDIKHSP
-3231 VKELTNDT
+3231 VGILTNDT
-3239 VHINKDNI
+3239 VHINNDNI

-3264 AIKMINEIKEAID
+3264 AIKMIDEIKEAIE

-3290 INNNNDFVSRFDE
+3290 INNNNAFINRFDE
-3303 TCDQLIYDDNNNEYI
+3303 NCDQLIYDDNGNEYI

-3323 LQDTTAIAQFIQS
+3323 LQDITAIAQYIQQ
-3336 LFNGGLK
+3336 LFNENGIEQLN
-3343 ELSPETQHDAEK
+3343 PETQHDAEK

-3371 ASNYFKVSLIQDTNA
+3371 NSNYFKVSLIQDTNA

-3396 LTDEVVAPNIS
+3396 LTDEAVAPNIS
-3407 EDIIENITS
+3407 EDIIENITT
-3416 TAPIDILS
+3416 TAPVDILS
-3424 SSVINEIKYI
+3424 SSIINEIKYI
-3434 ANKYNDSAAN
+3434 ANRYDDSAAN

-3450 ARNRINTD
+3450 TRSRINTD

-3467 SNIYKFAARYYI
+3467 ANIYKFAARYYL
-3479 TAANGIVNK
+3479 TAANGIINK
-3488 LNHFE
+3488 LNHFK
-3493 INGKDYS
+3493 INGKEYF

-3529 FGERISAIFNLDLSV
+3529 FGERISNIFNLDLSV
-3544 EDEDTKKNIE
+3544 EDEETKKNIE

-3566 TKLIKAI
+3566 TKLRKAI
-3573 TKVFDV
+3573 TKIFDV

-3598 ETFGDTATFDKWVM
+3598 ETFGDTATFDKWIM

-3621 VQVVMKHINSIFAKA
+3621 VQTVMKHINSIFAKA

-3656 KEQPN
+3656 KEQAN
-3661 INFDKFIDSKTG
+3661 IDFNKFIDSKTG
-3673 KFKEDYTQQFIED
+3673 KFKEDYTQQFIDD

-3693 VATAREN
+3693 VAVAREN
-3700 RYNSIEDYGK
+3700 RYNSIQDYGK

-3721 YNKYTIQEIN
+3721 YNKYTIQEIT
-3731 GDYYEKLNKLTENT
+3731 GDYYEKLNKLTENA
-3745 IANAG
+3745 IANGG
-3750 DYFVE
+3750 DYFAE
-3755 YAMLNE
+3755 YLMLNE

-3792 RQSDNKPEKANKAA
+3792 TQNDTKSEKANKAA

-3820 DTYYDKT
+3820 KEYYDET
-3827 VDDSFETTYNQ
+3827 VDDSFADTYNQ
-3838 YNRFI
+3838 YNKFI

-3849 HTDMPLENKLTNS
+3849 HPDKSLEDKLADS
-3862 DYKEAYDWIKTNGYL
+3862 DYKEAYNWIKTNGYL
-3877 SFEDKAI
+3877 SFEDDAM

-3893 LIGIKKRNTGNYLAV
+3893 LISVKRRNTGNYLATI
-3908 LKRKK
+3908 KRKK

-3920 RLDPRKLDIDDIKQI
+3920 RIDPRKLDSHDIEEI

-3953 GHLIKATNKRGNI
+3953 GHLIKATNKRGYI
-3966 MRTKEVNS
+3966 MKTKKINP
-3974 KFKKYLDA
+3974 KFKKYIDA
-3982 EKYKDTAKQYELIK
+3982 KKYADVAKQYDLIK
-3996 KINDIIGKVIDKDTG
+3996 KINNIIGKVIDKDTG

-4027 ERIALRNYYREL
+4027 ERIALKNYYREL
-4039 KAIRHDLQKN
+4039 KAIRYALEKN
-4049 TEEYYKKNKDSS
+4049 TKEHYKKNKDSS
-4061 PFSDEIDKE
+4061 PFTDEIDEE

-4075 MTYYKNNLMN
+4075 MTYYRNNLMN
-4085 TKEGTEVFNILHEI
+4085 TKEGAEILNIITEI
-4099 DNGQLAPNFNLFGY
+4099 DNKGNIAPNFNLFGY
-4113 TTVLDEDLIDTDKTE
+4113 TTILDEDLIDFDKTE
-4128 AIKFISDNI
+4128 AIKFINNNI
-4137 TYDNTDYY
+4137 TYDTTDYY

-4162 WYEANHIYDSSL
+4162 WYEANHIYDSFL
-4174 HRFRPLH
+4174 HRYRLLH

-4192 ELDSKTK
+4192 ELDNKTK
-4199 YNPSWVNIE
+4199 YNPSWTNIE
-4208 TSVKEEYRNPD
+4208 TFVKEKYKNPD
-4219 YNEEDNNYKTGNG
+4219 YNEEDNNYKPGNG
-4232 IYDNN
+4232 FYDAN

-4243 EAKAKKLFKDT
+4243 ETKAKKLFKDT
-4254 LNKYAYTYQGKRFV
+4254 LNKYAYTYQGKRFF

-4287 KQIGNLFGLSWYSN
+4287 KQAGALFGLSWHSN

-4327 KNKGVKQ
+4327 KTKGVKQ

-4339 DSTKYNSKEEY
+4339 DSTKYNTKEEY
-4350 REDYNKVLKENQEIQ
+4350 QEAYNKVLKENQEIQ

-4416 YKLKGIINKT
+4416 YKLKGIINKS
-4426 PIKNREISTNDN
+4426 PIKNRELSTDDN
-4438 EQFQTEKQKNTE
+4438 EQFQTEKQTNTE
-4450 FLITNFVRRVLYN
+4450 FLITNFARRVLYN
-4463 QYHQNTPIRSVANF
+4463 QYHQNSPIRSVANF

-4560 SILQLPEGTNEIDKY
+4560 SILQLPEGANEIDKY

-4597 VLLAMLDTNKLYLD
+4597 VLLAMLNTNKLYLD

-4623 YTVEIEKKAMENAI
+4623 YTVEIEKQAMENAI

-4647 KTYRDSLKNNV
+4647 KTYRDSIKNNI

-4671 NREFL
+4671 NRNFL

-4684 YKSLYKDIAKKYNA
+4684 YKSFYKDIVKKYNA
-4698 ERKELRDKAKVDFA
+4698 ERKNLLDEAKVKFA
-4712 KNKTVKELFEFK
+4712 KNKTVKDLFEFK
-4724 DGKLN
+4724 NGKLN

-4743 KNKKNRTGS
+4743 KDKKNRTGS

-4845 AKKSGTNVC
+4845 AKKNGTNVC

-4879 SEFEKANLRRCLGD
+4879 SEFEKDNLRRCLGD

-4899 AVLFVMALYAGWDDD
+4899 AVLFVMLLYAGWDDD

-4935 TVLYSPTGAISEYKT
+4935 TVMYSPTGAISEYKT

-4968 CILIPQALFDPNY
+4968 CVLIPQALFDPNY

>member
-23 AANVAKSLDGTKKAE
+23 AANVAKSLDGAKKTE

-60 LSDKDVIKQYAEE
+60 LSDKDIIKQYTEE

-83 NDYVKLNSNTL
+83 NDYIKINSNTL
-94 TRLLKS
+94 TRLLKA
-100 YYKEVIPSVENTKTN
+100 YYKEVIPSVKNSKTN

-125 TGSAKTIALNHTADL
+125 TGSAKTVALNHTADL

-146 MNQFNG
+146 MNQFDG

-186 DNTNYKEN
+186 NNTNYKEN
-194 AKEDIDDYV
+194 AKEDIDAYI
-203 NIREKIKEHKKQVK
+203 NIREKIKEHKNQIR
-217 NIDTEIETIKADIKK
+217 NIDTEVETIKGDIKNK
-232 KRNSINDF
+232 QKAIQELIN
-240 IAVGK
+240 AAK
-245 EFIKNNDQDN
+245 EFVKNNDQTN
-255 AKRVKEQIDAYNKD
+255 AKRIKLQIDTYKKD
-269 INNLKENI
+269 IEELISNL

-285 KLDIKLSIF
+285 KLDIKISIF
-294 NIDKYTTATKLIN
+294 NIDKYTAASKLIN
-307 NHINEYTGVQRERIL
+307 NHINDYIGVQKERII

-329 QVRYN
+329 QTRYN

-344 NKNMTSILKQTEIT
+344 NKSMTSILKQTEIT

-366 GEDPGKDDVVDTAN
+366 GEDPGKDELIDTAN

-399 DSAINGKLK
+399 DNAVSGKLK

-417 SDKYNENATEQALDT
+417 SDKYNENITEQALDT
-432 DNELGVATRMDVQ
+432 DNELGVATRMNVQ

-457 SNIDSFINSIEHKSN
+457 SNVESFINSIEHKSN

-493 ANFVFVNFSKPIVHK
+493 ANFVFINFSKPIVHK
-508 TMLTVS
+508 TILTVS
-514 NIADENG
+514 NIADKNG
-521 VKFDY
+521 IKFDY

-545 RNTYNDIVTNDI
+545 RNTYNDIITKDI
-557 DFNIRQVFGMFEI
+557 DYFIKHTFRMFEI
-570 TKNVDN
+570 NKNINN

-589 PHIDKKAV
+589 PHIDKKAII
-597 TDAVININNAGN
+597 DAVININNDGN

-618 TLNKS
+618 TLNRS
-623 VQKFKEHNNE
+623 VQKYKEQNNE
-633 EYVKIIDANRKVS
+633 EYVKIINANRKVL

-653 DAKRAEYNNATITT
+653 EAKRAEYNSATVVTD
-667 TNGIIKSKYS
+667 NGTIKSKYS

-684 MNKFEADL
+684 MKKFETEL

-704 EIGIDL
+704 EIGVDL

-717 LYSLNELI
+717 LYALNELI
-725 GDYIESAAK
+725 GDYIESSAK
-734 LNTTNAEGNS
+734 LNTSNAEGNS

-764 FATDESKKATV
+764 FATKESKESTV
-775 RYFTQGIDN
+775 DYFTQGIVN
-784 NTQNQYA
+784 GTQNQYA

-799 KDINGVVQVP
+799 KDINGVIQVP
-809 GLIDTTQTGF
+809 GLIDKTKTGF
-819 IINNN
+819 TINNN
-824 FANGFTY
+824 TAKGFTY

-870 FDKTGYNDT
+870 FDETGYNDT
-879 INGIS
+879 INGVP

-938 GTQYVITN
+938 GTQYVLTN
-946 DITGL
+946 DVTNL
-951 YDRLHYSDNDAK
+951 YDRLHYSDSEAK
-963 KLKAKGETDLT
+963 KLKAKGKTNLT
-974 SAFVKDGKLVGKAF
+974 SAFIKNGKLVGKAF

-998 TNNRYNINEMMDEL
+998 ANNKYNIDEMMNEL

-1024 FNVDVNGRFNLIPN
+1024 FNIDVNGRFNLIPN
-1038 NSIVYNGDKFELVL
+1038 NSIVHNGDKFELVL
-1052 SQEQKEKLFNFVDN
+1052 SQEQKEKLFNFVDK
-1066 WCDAYLKEEEA
+1066 WCDAYLREEEQ

-1091 SYNLDEIDSYLL
+1091 EYTFDDIDSYLL

-1137 AGGDSFAGYDITK
+1137 AGGNSFAGYDITK
-1150 NQADIVEDNKH
+1150 NQIDIVEDNEH

-1312 IYDAETNMFVPRQIK
+1312 VYDAETNMFVPRQIK

-1358 LNTTET
+1358 LNTAET

-1372 FTIWGDNGEFTDNF
+1372 FTIWEDNGEFTDNF

-1422 EHIMNESNKAGS
+1422 EHIMNKSNKAGS

-1448 KEDTQHYTDLQ
+1448 KEDTQHSTDLQ

-1585 QFDVKTGTMKVY
+1585 HFDVKTGTMEVY
-1597 LPRWSNKIPKYDSTN
+1597 LPRWSSKIPKYDSTN

-1627 YSKLRDYE
+1627 YKNLRDYE
-1635 IFDKLLLKQLNDKG
+1635 IFDKLLIKQLNDKQ

-1695 DFDVDSVY
+1695 DFDVDSIY
-1703 GISWEIMETKD
+1703 GISWELMKTKD
-1714 KDGNVILDKVPFKE
+1714 KDGNIVLDKVPFEEDK
-1728 HEVDKRRLYIDYVT
+1728 VDKQRLYIDYVT

-1750 TNVKSIIDDA
+1750 TNVKSIIDSA
-1760 ISDIKKDY
+1760 VSDIKQEY
-1768 NNDFHEKLNESNK
+1768 NNEFHEKLNESNK

-1802 AKIQKYNSARQ
+1802 AKIKKYNSARQ

-1827 AITTDLHELTL
+1827 AIVTDLHELIL

-1938 ILDQMIGIMQ
+1938 ILDQMIGIMR

-1966 NGKDGA
+1966 NNKDGA
-1972 NDIISKLANEQGLFR
+1972 NDIISKLANEQELFR

-2005 ARLKALSVVADNF
+2005 TRLKALSVVADNF
-2018 CSRNNKIRAAFGEGK
+2018 CSRNNKIRAIFGEAK
-2033 ISIILE
+2033 IKILLE

-2044 GAVKYNIDDIIKS
+2044 GAVVYNIDDIIKS

-2064 YTIHSKTNSDDWH
+2064 YTISQTNTSNTSKIKNNDKP
-2077 ISITPLYDVD
+2077 IT
-2087 KKSIVKGAMANK
+2087 
-2099 YIGFADGIHGSSTA
+2099 
-2113 EYAKQAEHQNIPV
+2113 
-2126 NSGDYTDGDVIFV
+2126 
-2139 SIPGKRGDYDI
+2139 
-2150 RKYQQDLTIEEAIKA
+2150 
-2165 LNAGATI
+2165 
-2172 LTDTKNYID
+2172 
-2181 NSYYNEGEKR
+2181 
-2191 LKHNLEHLGI
+2191 
-2201 KYTEINDV
+2201 
-2209 GVWNK
+2209 
-2214 NGDFS
+2214 
-2219 ILNNSQK
+2219 
-2226 SIANKTYTLWSS
+2226 NKTYTLWSS

-2252 LIPFIENLLNDDTL
+2252 LMPFIENLLNDDTL

-2296 DFILHTLDKKY
+2296 DFILHALDKKY

-2335 IGILN
+2335 VGILN

-2351 EEITRLID
+2351 EELARVVD
-2359 NSIINSFTEKNN
+2359 NSVINSFIEKNN

-2380 NATFHYDNYY
+2380 NSTFHYDDYY

-2436 EQQGIQEENTNV
+2436 EQQGIQEENANV
-2448 QNKYAITGEFKIFN
+2448 QNKYAIAGEFKIFN
-2462 ARRLGWSNNNKNL
+2462 ARCLGWSNTNKNL

-2525 AFIRQPAIT
+2525 AFIRQPIIT

-2577 KPQPVTKDTSLY
+2577 KPQPITKDTSLY
-2589 NVITALKDNVE
+2589 NAITALKNNVE
-2600 FVEAFYD
+2600 FIEAFYD
-2607 VFNIDISDSEVK
+2607 VFGIDISDAEVK
-2619 DILKINIPLSRKQM
+2619 DILKLNIPLSRKQM

-2646 AKAFDFGMLLNFNQ
+2646 AKVFDFGMLLNFNQ

-2675 GVEKTGAAQ
+2675 GVEKTGATQ
-2684 TINENRETIRNI
+2684 TINENREIIRNI
-2696 EDYIKKYDKSDE
+2696 EDYIEKYDKSDE

-2728 ASINKTVTKDDIQEV
+2728 AGINKTVTKDDIQEV

-2751 REKNLKNTL
+2751 RKRILKNTL
-2760 SIDNKSIISSIFTA
+2760 SINNKSIISSIFTA

-2799 TQLFTLERPEMILI
+2799 TNLFSLERPEMVLI
-2813 KDAIEQVFG
+2813 KDAVEQVLG
-2822 KKLSKDVYK
+2822 KKLSKDAYK

-2849 NTPVTVDTRGRILID
+2849 NTPVTVDSRGRILID
-2864 QKTINENNQKDTD
+2864 QDTINENNQKDID

-2882 MRILGI
+2882 IRILGI
-2888 GITTSGDINISDI
+2888 GITTSGNINISDI
-2901 NNPTKKDIQR
+2901 NNPTEKDIQR

-2925 KHFTEDSGI
+2925 KHFTENSGI

-2946 KSLTDRIG
+2946 KSLTDRVG

-3019 NSTDNGG
+3019 NSIDNGG
-3026 LGIIDELK
+3026 LGVIDEFK
-3034 TQLEVFKNELIEQ
+3034 AQLEIFKNDLIKQ
-3047 RKSNVIFDGNNTFN
+3047 RKADVLFEGNNTFN
-3061 TFVDRFVRM
+3061 TFVDRFIRM
-3070 NSFIVPKCTFN
+3070 NSHLVPKCTFN
-3081 YNPYMDKY
+3081 YNPYMDKF

-3095 PSGIILIDARSENV
+3095 SSGIILIDGRSQNN
-3109 QNASIFINK
+3109 QNASTFINR

-3197 NDLIEEVKLD
+3197 NDLIEEIRED
-3207 EDIFINNHANNF
+3207 EKIFINNHANNF
-3219 IGSAKKDIMHSP
+3219 ITSIKDIKHSP
-3231 VKELTNDT
+3231 VKLLTNDT
-3239 VHINKDNI
+3239 VHINNDNI

-3264 AIKMINEIKEAID
+3264 AIKMIDEIKEAIE

-3290 INNNNDFVSRFDE
+3290 INNNNEFINRFDE
-3303 TCDQLIYDDNNNEYI
+3303 NCDQLIYDNNGNEYI

-3323 LQDTTAIAQFIQS
+3323 LQDITAIAQYIQQ
-3336 LFNGGLK
+3336 LFNENGIEQLN
-3343 ELSPETQHDAEK
+3343 PETQHDAEK

-3371 ASNYFKVSLIQDTNA
+3371 NSNYFKVSLIQDTNA
-3386 EEARKADTEL
+3386 EEVRKADTEL
-3396 LTDEVVAPNIS
+3396 LTDEAVAPNIS
-3407 EDIIENITS
+3407 EDIIENITT
-3416 TAPIDILS
+3416 TAPVDILS
-3424 SSVINEIKYI
+3424 SSIINEIKYI
-3434 ANKYNDSAAN
+3434 ANRYDDSAAN

-3450 ARNRINTD
+3450 ARSRINTD

-3467 SNIYKFAARYYI
+3467 ANIYKFAARYYL
-3479 TAANGIVNK
+3479 TAANGIINK
-3488 LNHFE
+3488 LNHFK
-3493 INGKDYS
+3493 INGKEYF
-3500 MDSTDFYKALIDND
+3500 MDSTDFYKVLIDND

-3529 FGERISAIFNLDLSV
+3529 FGERISNIFNLDLSV
-3544 EDEDTKKNIE
+3544 EDEETKKNIE

-3566 TKLIKAI
+3566 TKLRKAI
-3573 TKVFDV
+3573 TKIFDV

-3598 ETFGDTATFDKWVM
+3598 ETFGDTATFDKWIM
-3612 DPAEINSAQ
+3612 DPTEINSAQ
-3621 VQVVMKHINSIFAKA
+3621 VQTVMKHINSIFAKA

-3656 KEQPN
+3656 KEQAN
-3661 INFDKFIDSKTG
+3661 IDFDKFIDSKTG
-3673 KFKEDYTQQFIED
+3673 KFKEDYTQQFIDD

-3693 VATAREN
+3693 VAVAREN
-3700 RYNSIEDYGK
+3700 RYNSIQDYGK

-3721 YNKYTIQEIN
+3721 YNKYTIQEIT
-3731 GDYYEKLNKLTENT
+3731 GDYYEKLNKLTENA
-3745 IANAG
+3745 IANGG
-3750 DYFVE
+3750 DYFAE
-3755 YAMLNE
+3755 YLMLNE

-3792 RQSDNKPEKANKAA
+3792 TQNDTKSEKANKAA

-3820 DTYYDKT
+3820 KEYYDET
-3827 VDDSFETTYNQ
+3827 VDDSFADTYNQ
-3838 YNRFI
+3838 YNKFI

-3849 HTDMPLENKLTNS
+3849 HPDISLEDKLTNS
-3862 DYKEAYDWIKTNGYL
+3862 DYKEAYNWIKTNGYL
-3877 SFEDKAI
+3877 SFEDDAM
-3884 EQINNAFEK
+3884 EQIDNAFEK
-3893 LIGIKKRNTGNYLAV
+3893 LISVKRRNTGNYLATI
-3908 LKRKK
+3908 KRKK

-3920 RLDPRKLDIDDIKQI
+3920 RIDPRKLDSHDIEEI

-3953 GHLIKATNKRGNI
+3953 GHLIKATNKRGYI
-3966 MRTKEVNS
+3966 MKTKKINP
-3974 KFKKYLDA
+3974 KFKKYIDA
-3982 EKYKDTAKQYELIK
+3982 KKYADVAKQYDLIK
-3996 KINDIIGKVIDKDTG
+3996 KINNIIGKVIDKDTG

-4027 ERIALRNYYREL
+4027 ERIALKNYYREL
-4039 KAIRHDLQKN
+4039 KSIRHIIEKN
-4049 TEEYYKKNKDSS
+4049 TKEHYKKNKDSS
-4061 PFSDEIDKE
+4061 PFTDEIDEE

-4075 MTYYKNNLMN
+4075 MTYYRNNLMN
-4085 TKEGTEVFNILHEI
+4085 TKEGTEIFNILHEI
-4099 DNGQLAPNFNLFGY
+4099 NDNRKVVPNFNLFGY
-4113 TTVLDEDLIDTDKTE
+4113 TTILDEDLIDLDKTE
-4128 AIKFISDNI
+4128 AIKFINNNI
-4137 TYDNTDYY
+4137 TYDTTDYY

-4162 WYEANHIYDSSL
+4162 WYEANHIYDSAL
-4174 HRFRPLH
+4174 HRYRPLH

-4192 ELDSKTK
+4192 ELDNKTK
-4199 YNPSWVNIE
+4199 YNPSWANIE
-4208 TSVKEEYRNPD
+4208 TFVKEKYKNPD

-4232 IYDNN
+4232 IYDAN

-4243 EAKAKKLFKDT
+4243 ETKAKKLFKDT

-4287 KQIGNLFGLSWYSN
+4287 KQAGALFGLSWHSN

-4327 KNKGVKQ
+4327 KTKGVKQ

-4350 REDYNKVLKENQEIQ
+4350 QEAYNKVLKENQEIQ

-4416 YKLKGIINKT
+4416 YKLKGIINKS
-4426 PIKNREISTNDN
+4426 PIKNRELSTDDN
-4438 EQFQTEKQKNTE
+4438 EQFQTEKQTNTE
-4450 FLITNFVRRVLYN
+4450 FLITNFARRVLYN
-4463 QYHQNTPIRSVANF
+4463 QYHQNSPIRSVANF

-4560 SILQLPEGTNEIDKY
+4560 SILQLPEGANEIDKY

-4597 VLLAMLDTNKLYLD
+4597 ILLAMLNTNRLYLD

-4623 YTVEIEKKAMENAI
+4623 YTVEIEKQAMENAI

-4647 KTYRDSLKNNV
+4647 KTYRDSLKNNI

-4671 NREFL
+4671 NRNFL

-4684 YKSLYKDIAKKYNA
+4684 YKSFYKDIVKKYNA
-4698 ERKELRDKAKVDFA
+4698 ERKNLLDEAKVKFA
-4712 KNKTVKELFEFK
+4712 KNKTVKDLFEFK
-4724 DGKLN
+4724 NGKLN

-4743 KNKKNRTGS
+4743 KDKKNRTGS

-4773 VYDKNGAASIE
+4773 VYDKNGTASIE

-4845 AKKSGTNVC
+4845 AKKNGTNVC

-4879 SEFEKANLRRCLGD
+4879 SEFEKDNLRRCLGD

-4899 AVLFVMALYAGWDDD
+4899 AVLFVMLLYAGWDDD

-4935 TVLYSPTGAISEYKT
+4935 TVMYSPTGAISEYKT

-4968 CILIPQALFDPNY
+4968 CVLIPQALFDPDY